1 MQKGK
6 EANCGL
12 HPLIHTLLE
21 FSLAQD
27 TENKKAEPR
36 TPHFLSLN
44 RDIVVGPQDEKCGLK
59 YVIYTPR
66 EMVGEFDKSD

>member
-1 MQKGK
+1 M
-6 EANCGL
+6 L
-12 HPLIHTLLE
+12 RR
-21 FSLAQD
+21 
-27 TENKKAEPR
+27 KKAESK